1 MHPCIIQEL
10 TVDMA
15 HFMERVA
22 EFDRRLATI
31 LNHTFQDC
39 SGCEAA
45 FKVWVSI
52 LMVYIQ
58 LALYII
64 HNNYIDCIYM
74 YNNICTLHVHVYV
87 CNLHV

>member
-1 MHPCIIQEL
+1 MCMYIHNYICIYMHPCIIQEL

-52 LMVYIQ
+52 LMVYIIQ
-58 LALYII
+58 LA
-64 HNNYIDCIYM
+64 CIY
-74 YNNICTLHVHVYV
+74 T
-87 CNLHV
+87 